1 MKIIYLLITLFISP
15 DSPTKESVYEYLISI
30 NCKHPEIV
38 TAQSVL
44 ETGWYKSYSCR
55 TRHNL
60 FGLRYKHQ
68 YLIFDNWKESCDA
81 YLSKV
86 QYKYTGGDYYRFL
99 DSIGYAVD
107 TNYIYNLKRI
117 KL

>member
-15 DSPTKESVYEYLISI
+15 DSPTKESVYEYLTSI
-30 NCKHPEIV
+30 DCKHPDIV
-38 TAQSVL
+38 TAQAVL
-44 ETGWYKSYSCR
+44 ETGHFESYSCR

-60 FGLRYKHQ
+60 FGLRYNHQ

-81 YLSKV
+81 YLSKI
-86 QYKYTGGDYYRFL
+86 QYKYRGGDYYKFL
-99 DSIGYAVD
+99 DSIGYATD
-107 TNYIYNLKRI
+107 TSYIYKLKRI